1 MTGPYASAAQLY
13 RDAGWVG
20 VLPIVGKRVPPAGYT
35 GYNAAWPTDAVV
47 QDWVNVR
54 GRDNIGLRLPDDILG
69 IDVDAYDG
77 RKGLET
83 IEWYESQL
91 DCVLPL
97 THRVSARTDGSGI
110 RFFRVPTG
118 LSWKSDLGTGSNV
131 EIIRSGHRFAMV
143 WPSLHPDIEREYKW
157 IAPDNTVLDDIPGMG
172 EFPAL
177 PQEWIEALQAGSGTR
192 GPGGGN
198 RGGEDHSGDDAPL
211 TAQDGSVIDVEAMYT
226 RGLPIDEQNKML
238 FNYMCSMRA
247 RNFRRVEMINAG
259 MILLQRMENRPGDKP
274 WDVED
279 ITDMVSRV
287 YRDYPAGLSSGM
299 LQGLGP
305 GALAWAQRL
314 AGGQAVTEVS
324 ELPPR
329 EALATDMG
337 NSMRMVQ
344 LLGDRIRYAV
354 REDQWYIWDDIRW
367 APDEKNQVMDLTKNV
382 IDAIRGDALNAEGDE
397 RTRWLNWARDSENL
411 SRRNAMITGAQS
423 EPELVIN
430 TSDMDNDPNILVVRN
445 GTLDLVSG
453 ELRESRREELCSH
466 LAEVDYREDAT
477 YERWLGHVKFLCNND
492 PILMAYLQRAAGYTL
507 TGNVGARSFFFMEG
521 TGSNGKNAFI
531 EPLMMMM
538 GSYAKAATTALL
550 TGGDEQHPT
559 ILADLQGSRLVFI
572 DETRQGKA
580 LNVERLKALTGS
592 KRVKARK
599 MKKDFYEF
607 DAQFKLWIAGNGQP
621 TIRDP
626 SDGVWN
632 RMHRIVCHGKV
643 APGKVI
649 DRFGDLLYAEE
660 ASGILRWALEGL
672 KGWRSLGGLGIPD
685 SIKEDVQSYRDD
697 EDYVGQFIEDV
708 LIKTGNTGDFIF
720 NTDLYFAYEQW
731 ATAHGLRGIDRL
743 NSALLGKALGAH
755 GIERPKQ
762 GQMRNGKRERG
773 YRGVMFSDGKAD
785 WINSLKG

>member
-1 MTGPYASAAQLY
+1 MTGPYGEAAELY
-13 RDAGWVG
+13 RNAGWQG
-20 VLPIVGKRVPPAGYT
+20 VLPIVGKRMAPTGYT
-35 GYNAAWPTDAVV
+35 GYNGAWPTDAVID
-47 QDWVNVR
+47 DWVNVR
-54 GRDNIGLRLPDDILG
+54 GDENIGLRMPDDIIG

-83 IEWYESQL
+83 IEWWESQL

-97 THRVSARTDGSGI
+97 SPRSSARTDGSGI
-110 RFFRVPTG
+110 RFFRVPPG
-118 LSWKSDLGTGSNV
+118 LNWKSDLGTGSNV
-131 EIIRSGHRFAMV
+131 EIIRFGHRFAMV
-143 WPSLHPDIEREYKW
+143 WPSVHPDINETYKW
-157 IAPDNTVLDDIPGMG
+157 LAPDSTVLDDIPMAG

-177 PQEWIEALQAGSGTR
+177 PDEWVAGLQAGSGPRTS
-192 GPGGGN
+192 GS
-198 RGGEDHSGDDAPL
+198 GEDHSGDDAPI
-211 TAQDGSVIDVEAMYT
+211 TARDGSVINVEAMYT
-226 RGLPIDEQNKML
+226 HGLPDGEQNKML
-238 FNYMCSMRA
+238 FDYMCSMRA
-247 RNFRRVEMINAG
+247 RNFRHVEMINAG
-259 MILLQRMENRPGDKP
+259 MVLLQRMENRIGDKP
-274 WDVED
+274 WGVED

-287 YRDYPAGLSSGM
+287 RRSYPAGLSSGM
-299 LQGLGP
+299 MQGLGP
-305 GALAWAQRL
+305 GALAYAQRL

-344 LLGDRIRYAV
+344 LLGDRIRYSAN
-354 REDQWYIWDDIRW
+354 EDQWYVWDDRRW
-367 APDEKNQVMDLTKNV
+367 CPDETNRVMDLTKTV
-382 IDAIRGDALNAEGDE
+382 IDSIRADAIVAEGDE
-397 RTRWLNWARDSENL
+397 RTRWLNWARDSE
-411 SRRNAMITGAQS
+411 SIARRKAMIAGAES
-423 EPELVIN
+423 EPELVI
-430 TSDMDNDPNILVVRN
+430 TTNDLDTDSNILVVRN
-445 GTLDLVSG
+445 GTLDLRTG
-453 ELRESRREELCSH
+453 QLRESRREELCSH
-466 LAEVDYREDAT
+466 LAEVDFDADAS
-477 YERWLGHVKFLCNND
+477 YERWLGHVSFLCNDD
-492 PILMAYLQRAAGYTL
+492 PVLMAYIQRAAGYTL

-531 EPLMMMM
+531 EPLMMVM
-538 GSYAKAATTALL
+538 GSYAKTATTALL

-599 MKKDFYEF
+599 MQKDFFEF

-672 KGWRSLGGLGIPD
+672 RGWRELGGLGIPD

-708 LIKTGNTGDFIF
+708 LVKTGNTGDFIF

-731 ATAHGLRGIDRL
+731 ATAHGLRGIDKL
-743 NSALLGKALGAH
+743 NSALLGKALGSH
-755 GIERPKQ
+755 GIGRPKQ
-762 GQMRNGKRERG
+762 GKMRNGKRERG
-773 YRGVMFSDGKAD
+773 YCGVAFSDGKAD
-785 WINSLKG
+785 WVNSFKQ